1 MYVDE
6 RPIGS
11 FGLVWEKGFLNLR
24 SVCILPLFQQKG
36 HGAWMMKR
44 ILELAGG
51 RKVVADGADTDHAR
65 RMYITAGI
73 TVAEP
78 AHL

>member
-11 FGLVWEKGFLNLR
+11 FELVWTKGFLSLR
-24 SVCILPLFQQKG
+24 SVCILPLFQQK
-36 HGAWMMKR
+36 GAWMMKR

-51 RKVVADGADTDHAR
+51 RKVVADGADTAR
-65 RMYITAGI
+65 RM
-73 TVAEP
+73 
-78 AHL
+78 